1 MQNTGRDVP
10 PVTVAPV
17 NGPAA
22 AALAAE
28 HGLSPIAARPPLG
41 AYIRELWSR
50 RQFVVAFAS
59 ARNIATFADARLGQ
73 VWQVLTPLLNAGVYF
88 LIFGLLLNTQRG
100 VHNYIAFLVIGIFVF
115 TYTQRSVLA
124 GSRAIST
131 NLSLIRALHFPR
143 ATLPFA
149 YTIIELQQ
157 LAVSMVVMAAIVL
170 ATGEPVTWQW
180 LLVLP
185 ILFLQSMFNVGASLF
200 VARVGARVTDVAQ
213 LLPFILR
220 TWLYVSGVFYSI
232 AHFTKHAP
240 HVVKVLLDANPGAVY
255 IELIRD
261 ALLEEHVAVTFAWPY
276 AVFWA
281 VFGLAAGFVYFYQA
295 EETYGRG

>member
-1 MQNTGRDVP
+1 VQNTGRDAP
-10 PVTVAPV
+10 PEAPELVTGAR
-17 NGPAA
+17 AA
-22 AALAAE
+22 ELAAQ
-28 HGLSPIAARPPLG
+28 HGLMPIAARPPLG
-41 AYIRELWSR
+41 TYIREVWSR
-50 RQFVVAFAS
+50 RQFIVAFAS

-115 TYTQRSVLA
+115 TYTQRSVLS

-143 ATLPFA
+143 AALPFA

-157 LAVSMVVMAAIVL
+157 MFVSMIVMIAIVL
-170 ATGEPVTWQW
+170 ITGEPITFQW
-180 LLVLP
+180 LLLVP
-185 ILFLQSMFNVGASLF
+185 ILLLQSMFNVGASLF
-200 VARVGARVTDVAQ
+200 VARIGARVTDVTQ
-213 LLPFILR
+213 LLPFVLR

-232 AHFTKHAP
+232 AHFTKNAP

-255 IELIRD
+255 IELVRD
-261 ALLEEHVAVTFAWPY
+261 ALLQEHVAVTFAWPY
-276 AVFWA
+276 AVMWA
-281 VFGLAAGFVYFYQA
+281 VGGLGLGFLYFYRA

>member
-10 PVTVAPV
+10 PAATELVT
-17 NGPAA
+17 GPR
-22 AALAAE
+22 AAE
-28 HGLSPIAARPPLG
+28 VAAQHGLTPIAARPPLG
-41 AYIRELWSR
+41 TYIRQVWSR
-50 RQFVVAFAS
+50 RQFIVAFAS

-73 VWQVLTPLLNAGVYF
+73 VWQVLTPLLNAGVYY

-143 ATLPFA
+143 AALPFA

-157 LAVSMVVMAAIVL
+157 MFVSMIVMIAIVL
-170 ATGEPVTWQW
+170 ITGEPISFQW
-180 LLVLP
+180 LLLVP
-185 ILFLQSMFNVGASLF
+185 ILLLQSMFNVGASLF
-200 VARVGARVTDVAQ
+200 VARIGARVTDVTQ
-213 LLPFILR
+213 LLPFVLR

-240 HVVKVLLDANPGAVY
+240 HVIKVMLDANPGAVY
-255 IELIRD
+255 LELVRD
-261 ALLEEHVAVTFAWPY
+261 ALLQEHVAVTFAWPY
-276 AVFWA
+276 AVMWA
-281 VFGLAAGFVYFYQA
+281 VFGLGAGFLYFYLA

>member
-1 MQNTGRDVP
+1 VQNTGRDVP
-10 PVTVAPV
+10 PAATQLVTGAR
-17 NGPAA
+17 AA
-22 AALAAE
+22 ELAAQ

-41 AYIRELWSR
+41 TYIRQVWSR
-50 RQFVVAFAS
+50 RQFIVAFAS

-115 TYTQRSVLA
+115 TYTQRSVLS

-143 ATLPFA
+143 AALPFA

-157 LAVSMVVMAAIVL
+157 MFVSMVVMIAIVL
-170 ATGEPVTWQW
+170 ITGEPITFQW
-180 LLVLP
+180 LLLVP
-185 ILFLQSMFNVGASLF
+185 ILLLQSMFNVGASLF
-200 VARVGARVTDVAQ
+200 VARIGARVTDVTQ

-232 AHFTKHAP
+232 AHFTKNAP

-255 IELIRD
+255 IELVRD
-261 ALLEEHVAVTFAWPY
+261 ALLQEHVAVTFAWPY
-276 AVFWA
+276 AVMWA
-281 VFGLAAGFVYFYQA
+281 VGGLGVGFLYFYLA